1 MSDTKRVR
9 IGTAVVNISTMSPAM
24 ARQAVDLATK
34 AVRNEF
40 TEKEMAAAIKAG
52 MKELHPADTWH
63 CFVGRKFSCYVSYE
77 DGKFIYFYL
86 GQMGVVVF
94 AS

>member
-1 MSDTKRVR
+1 MPLAARL
-9 IGTAVVNISTMSPAM
+9 SP
-24 ARQAVDLATK
+24 VPLCS
-34 AVRNEF
+34 
-40 TEKEMAAAIKAG
+40 
-52 MKELHPADTWH
+52 WH

>member
-1 MSDTKRVR
+1 MSASRGPPLSARAPGAARLPRLRLPVSQRAFGARELRVPR
-9 IGTAVVNISTMSPAM
+9 PARRM
-24 ARQAVDLATK
+24 RLSLP
-34 AVRNEF
+34 RC
-40 TEKEMAAAIKAG
+40 
-52 MKELHPADTWH
+52 PPRRWH